1 MLTEQSAEQSIDF
14 SQLPNL
20 YEIIKETMPI
30 LEKLNCLIEGKR
42 PQRKSAI
49 KALETFK
56 KMDMVAKPSIKK
68 KQSYKS
74 YSGINRKERNRMAAQ
89 RYRDRMAK
97 KYTTLSTKET
107 SLNYI
112 LHELHTLQK
121 KEHTAEEYKHAIN
134 RILSS

>member
-1 MLTEQSAEQSIDF
+1 MSEESAEQTIDF
-14 SQLPNL
+14 SQVSNL
-20 YEIIKETMPI
+20 YEIIRESMPI
-30 LEKLNCLIEGKR
+30 LEKIIGEKR

-56 KMDMVAKPSIKK
+56 KLDAIDEPIIKK
-68 KQSYKS
+68 KQSS
-74 YSGINRKERNRMAAQ
+74 NSSFGITRRERNRMAAQ

-97 KYTTLSTKET
+97 KYTTLSTVES

-121 KEHTAEEYKHAIN
+121 KDHTAEEYKQAIN
-134 RILSS
+134 RILS